1 MSSFH
6 MKAVGVTFGNRQR
19 VISKLSVGQR
29 LKFVLEPENKFDKFA
44 IQIMTLSNEPVGYV
58 SKDYNKDLFE
68 RISHGQHYNLTVSAI
83 TGGGFDSAYG
93 VNILVEY

>member
-44 IQIMTLSNEPVGYV
+44 IQIMTLSNEPVGYA
-58 SKDYNKDLFE
+58 NRNE
-68 RISHGQHYNLTVSAI
+68 RSRKVYKRLR
-83 TGGGFDSAYG
+83 YG
-93 VNILVEY
+93 YFAENCARALSI

>member
-1 MSSFH
+1 MASFY

-19 VISKLSVGQR
+19 VISRLQSGDK
-29 LKFVLEPENKFDKFA
+29 LKFVMEPNNIYDKYAVA
-44 IQIMTLSNEPVGYV
+44 ILTMDDQPIGYV
-58 SKDYNKDLFE
+58 SKDYNQDIFNRMKN
-68 RISHGQHYNLTVSAI
+68 GQHYNLTVSTI